1 MKVGIDTFGCGNGK
15 SGISTYLRAL
25 LKHWEPSENTEIE
38 LFGLESDRF
47 SYVPGGSHIS
57 YQAVSISSSQFVEK
71 WWHVLRLSSFVRRR
85 KYDVVLYPAA
95 TRVCPITP
103 LCPAVPIVLDLLS
116 SSLEKRNHFLYKKA
130 VLASLNRAPLIIATS
145 NCIKKNLVSYGIDA
159 DKIDVVHTGL
169 DQSLFYPH
177 TELSGGDTVVIQPFS
192 IKRPFILYA
201 SRLDGSHK
209 KHGELIEAFSL
220 FKKKTGLP
228 HRLVLAGENASGTE
242 TVRKAASESEY
253 ASDIFITGYFPH
265 ANLPELYSCADLF
278 VFPATQ
284 EGVGSPV
291 LEAMATG
298 IPCAVSKSG
307 ALTEIAGDNVLYFD
321 SDNVTEMA
329 EVIEKGITDEKLRNQ
344 LIEGEASWIKRFTW
358 ERTVEKILDVLV
370 RADILSTR

>member
-15 SGISTYLRAL
+15 SGISSYLRSL
-25 LKHWEPSENTEIE
+25 MTHWEPAENTEIE
-38 LFGLESDRF
+38 LFGLETDRF
-47 SYVPGGSHIS
+47 AYVSGGSHIA
-57 YQAVSISSSQFVEK
+57 YEAVHISSASFAVK
-71 WWHVLRLSSFVRRR
+71 WWHIFRLSRFIRRR

-95 TRVCPITP
+95 TRICPITP
-103 LCPAVPIVLDLLS
+103 LCPAVPVVLDLLS
-116 SSLEKRNHFLYKKA
+116 SAFEKKNTALYKRA
-130 VLASLNRAPLIIATS
+130 VLSCLNRAPLVIATS
-145 NCIKKNLVSYGIDA
+145 NAIKKNMVSYGIDA
-159 DKIDVVHTGL
+159 DKIEVVHTGL

-177 TELSGGDTVVIQPFS
+177 TELSGDTVVIQPFS

-201 SRLDGSHK
+201 SRLDGSQK
-209 KHGELIEAFSL
+209 KHRELIEAFGQ

-228 HRLVLAGENASGTE
+228 HRLVLAGENGSGTE
-242 TVRKAASESEY
+242 AVRKAASESEY

-298 IPCAVSKSG
+298 VPCAVSKSG

-321 SDNVTEMA
+321 SDNVAEMA

-344 LIEGEASWIKRFTW
+344 LIEGEADWIKRFSW
-358 ERTVEKILDVLV
+358 ERTVEKIVDVLQ